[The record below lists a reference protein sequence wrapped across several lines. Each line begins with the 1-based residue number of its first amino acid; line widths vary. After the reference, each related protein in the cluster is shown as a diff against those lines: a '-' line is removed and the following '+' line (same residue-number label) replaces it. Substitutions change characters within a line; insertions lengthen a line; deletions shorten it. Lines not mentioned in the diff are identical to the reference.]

1 MYKKMRSDIYMDK
14 IEELC
19 DAVYANPMEDVEDAR
34 QYVKDLTALIYDY
47 KMLGMIY
54 DFYAE
59 DAEVIKQNC
68 EKLVGPDEVFRNV
81 STFTAAFPDL
91 VADVEN
97 VIINK
102 ENDES
107 FKAFRRLRYKGHN
120 TGFSKYGP
128 ATGKS
133 LEDKC
138 LNLTLM
144 YLKKIDGKWKI
155 TFAVDS
161 DSEDTICN
169 AQIKDSI

>member
-1 MYKKMRSDIYMDK
+1 MYKAMKSDVYMDA
-14 IEELC
+14 IEKLC
-19 DAVYANPMEDVEDAR
+19 DDVYNNPMKDVEDAR
-34 QYVKDLTALIYDY
+34 QYVKDITALIYDY

-68 EKLVGPDEVFRNV
+68 EKLIGPDAFFKNV
-81 STFTAAFPDL
+81 SPFLAAFPDL
-91 VADVEN
+91 TADVEN
-97 VIINK
+97 IIVNK

-107 FKAFRRLRYKGHN
+107 FKVFRRLRYKGTN
-120 TGFSKYGP
+120 TGISKYGK

-133 LEDKC
+133 LENKC

-144 YLKKIDGKWKI
+144 YIKKINGKWKI

-161 DSEDTICN
+161 DSEDCIRD
-169 AQIKDSI
+169 AQIAD

>member
-1 MYKKMRSDIYMDK
+1 MYKAMKSDVYMDA
-14 IEELC
+14 IENLC
-19 DAVYANPMEDVEDAR
+19 DQVYNNPMKDKEDAR
-34 QYVKDLTALIYDY
+34 QYVKDMTALIYDY

-68 EKLVGPDEVFRNV
+68 ERLVGPDAFFKNV
-81 STFTAAFPDL
+81 SPFLAAFPDL
-91 VADVEN
+91 TADVEN
-97 VIINK
+97 IIVNK

-107 FKAFRRLRYKGHN
+107 FKVFRRLRYKGTN
-120 TGFSKYGP
+120 TGISKYGK

-133 LEDKC
+133 LENKC

-161 DSEDTICN
+161 DSEDCIRD
-169 AQIKDSI
+169 AQIAD